1 MKSTGNNTIGNSGV
15 GSGCYNSYEYHD
27 VNLDNDGD
35 LFNEVYAKLD
45 KALSDAGYIGSK
57 GDYPHLRGKKNSS
70 KTIDEVIFNLNNHLR
85 ENNTSKE
92 CKKLVELINSE
103 EGLGIKDNYDFKAFC
118 DHFYLKNS
126 GVTACLGNP
135 FAEQPEE
142 VSNLVKL
149 YNDIMS
155 KEYKGSKDIKLRDG
169 LGTMEDFC
177 CEVNRVYDLI
187 KKPTFSTLKK
197 AFNKFSKDNHVK
209 RFINKRENDEV
220 FYQLVKKK
228 TDSVEEPQDSFAP
241 GDNIKYSQSIVPT
254 PVLPQ
259 AAVASMQVTPPNL
272 FYENAPPELVELKA
286 IYCALVEAPY
296 KRQHDKTTKTFK
308 LENEKIGTI
317 DEFCRALNEIKNS
330 TSGTD
335 SSSRYQLLVN
345 FVKDKEVAK
354 SIGIMEGAPK
364 DFYIKPT
371 KGLCNNG
378 LLLQGMLNEYIN
390 AKTPALQ
397 TGHVEKI
404 TEDLKN
410 KTLRDNILIE
420 LKPNGPVNV
429 INFPDNNE
437 KIALV
442 LSRLLESH
450 QADGT
455 FSKKIAEYLKVSG
468 LGAYMQLQPLPG
480 NKSHV
485 VFNHDTPDSVNDKI
499 NDLTDLMD
507 FMRKHLKHI
516 NTVLGDLGTRPVN
529 ASLEQLQ
536 VYYYQQMLAFD
547 IRSSTYTEP
556 PGSLMF
562 AQRWIQAN
570 WDKLFGNASTQTHFG
585 VAGESPIVTIKK
597 LRQSFNTNLQTQN
610 YEKSARKSPEYKIVD
625 QGLDRIEKL
634 AQRLED
640 LITKN
645 TIPADI
651 TKNLTLALRYAMASE
666 CVELKQQSKSINFNR
681 FFSKAKLVVPVVAA
695 LSIGV
700 LIAGSSSVVL
710 APLAPFIA
718 IGICCAAV
726 YYLFTKCKPKLESSG
741 VSEQL
746 TKAMKGLVPQGDF
759 HLASHDVSWREAW
772 KYRMGPII
780 QAFKTW
786 WSGSVA
792 PMPNLPEPP
801 NPSLH

>member
-1 MKSTGNNTIGNSGV
+1 MKDTAVSPIFCGFHKCQYITSDNNGG
-15 GSGCYNSYEYHD
+15 
-27 VNLDNDGD
+27 
-35 LFNEVYAKLD
+35 LFNEVNMKITN
-45 KALSDAGYIGSK
+45 ALYNAGYIDND
-57 GDYPHLRGKKNSS
+57 GDYPHLIKIKKSS
-70 KTIDEVIFNLNNHLR
+70 KTIDEIIFNLNNHLK
-85 ENNTSKE
+85 ENNTSDK
-92 CKKLVELINSE
+92 CKKLVELINSK
-103 EGLGIKDNYDFKAFC
+103 EGLGIKDNCDFKGFY
-118 DHFYLKNS
+118 DHFYLKDP
-126 GVTACLGNP
+126 GVACSGNP
-135 FAEQPEE
+135 FEEQSEE
-142 VSNLVKL
+142 VSGLVRS
-149 YNDIMS
+149 YYDIVA
-155 KEYKGSKDIKLRDG
+155 KEYKNKKDINLIDG

-177 CEVNRVYDLI
+177 CEINRVYSLI
-187 KKPTFSTLKK
+187 KHPISSTLKK
-197 AFNKFSKDNHVK
+197 ALDKFSQDNHVK
-209 RFINKRENDEV
+209 DLINTRDNDEV

-228 TDSVEEPQDSFAP
+228 TDLVDPSQNPISTKENINFLKSFAP
-241 GDNIKYSQSIVPT
+241 ISPT
-254 PVLPQ
+254 
-259 AAVASMQVTPPNL
+259 AIASMQATPGNP
-272 FYENAPPELVELKA
+272 FENEPPEVAPPELIRLRT
-286 IYCALVEAPY
+286 IYSKLVEEKY
-296 KRQHDKTTKTFK
+296 RKKCVKGNKELELGDDINSIGDLCIK
-308 LENEKIGTI
+308 LSS
-317 DEFCRALNEIKNS
+317 IKNKIN
-330 TSGTD
+330 D
-335 SSSRYQLLVN
+335 SNSKAHKLLIE
-345 FVKDKEVAK
+345 FIGDKEVAK
-354 SIGIMEGAPK
+354 LIGRVEGVTG
-364 DFYIKPT
+364 DFYIKPI
-371 KGLCNNG
+371 KEICSNG
-378 LLLQGMLNEYIN
+378 LLLQTMLSKYVS
-390 AKTPALQ
+390 
-397 TGHVEKI
+397 GVEERWSSKMMRRKKI
-404 TEDLKN
+404 ERDLKN
-410 KTLRDNILIE
+410 VTLRDDLEIE
-420 LKPNGPVNV
+420 LGNSSNV
-429 INFPDNNE
+429 IVRNFPKDNN
-437 KIALV
+437 KIALI
-442 LSRLLESH
+442 LTELLKNHEFN
-450 QADGT
+450 GT

-499 NDLTDLMD
+499 NDLTDLMA
-507 FMRKHLKHI
+507 FMSKHLKHI

-746 TKAMKGLVPQGDF
+746 TKAMKGLVSQGDF
-759 HLASHDVSWREAW
+759 HLASHDVSWWEAW
-772 KYRMGPII
+772 KYHMGPII

>member
-1 MKSTGNNTIGNSGV
+1 MSDKIGVANSHYVYDSSGINSSIESIDESFEEIKTNIIMVLKDLTSSDKSKIHDYINKLNKANTLDCFIKELNAYLLENKGGENCKRFIESLNKKPILELNKKYEMNR
-15 GSGCYNSYEYHD
+15 GCY
-27 VNLDNDGD
+27 
-35 LFNEVYAKLD
+35 
-45 KALSDAGYIGSK
+45 
-57 GDYPHLRGKKNSS
+57 
-70 KTIDEVIFNLNNHLR
+70 
-85 ENNTSKE
+85 
-92 CKKLVELINSE
+92 
-103 EGLGIKDNYDFKAFC
+103 
-118 DHFYLKNS
+118 HFYPL
-126 GVTACLGNP
+126 VTKSDGNP
-135 FAEQPEE
+135 FDDELGE
-142 VSNLVKL
+142 VKKLILFYNDTVLKEYCGKKKIDLTSDIHTVSDFCSAVNRIYGLIGTDSLSSLKRAFDKFSNSDLVKKS
-149 YNDIMS
+149 ICS
-155 KEYKGSKDIKLRDG
+155 Q
-169 LGTMEDFC
+169 ED
-177 CEVNRVYDLI
+177 NG
-187 KKPTFSTLKK
+187 
-197 AFNKFSKDNHVK
+197 
-209 RFINKRENDEV
+209 V
-220 FYQLVKKK
+220 FYQFIKKK
-228 TDSVEEPQDSFAP
+228 TDSVEEPQVSCYTDDS
-241 GDNIKYSQSIVPT
+241 IQYLKSIVPP
-254 PVLPQ
+254 PVLLQ
-259 AAVASMQVTPPNL
+259 AAVTSMQVTPPNL
-272 FYENAPPELVELKA
+272 FYENDPPKLVELKA

-296 KRQHDKTTKTFK
+296 KRQHDKTTKTTKTFK
-308 LENEKIGTI
+308 LENEKIDTI
-317 DEFCRALNEIKNS
+317 DEFCRALNKIKNS

-354 SIGIMEGAPK
+354 SIGLMEGVPK

-710 APLAPFIA
+710 APLAPIIA

-780 QAFKTW
+780 QALKTW